1 MKPRLLFLFFSF
13 CIIRYHSLT
22 PSPSPSSSSLP
33 PDHVDLSSTSSTGCF
48 VPLPWFT
55 PDATQQVVNHIS
67 STASVALRLIS
78 RNLREEQG
86 RWGFD
91 ETCLIFAM
99 AVVLARSVYITY
111 CIHLGFGR
119 HLHPLLEADVVG
131 TVWLTRHLVILEA
144 LSLWTWA
151 LPKLPVAILLFRIFG
166 KFKRGLGIIL
176 YSLVAFL
183 IAIVVVQTVVTF
195 VKCQPISKNWNPTV
209 PGRCWNTDIYT
220 DIGYFAGAYSAALDF
235 GFALFA
241 STQVFGL
248 QMERSRKML
257 IAASL
262 SLGIPAG
269 VTTCI
274 KLAMIAS
281 LNTSDITYS
290 TVPLEVWN
298 SVESCALMVAACV
311 PATRPVMRLL
321 GKRLGEWRS
330 LISGRKSHSSAKT
343 ESSSGVS
350 SKDRAGE
357 LELGRRGQQQQQRR
371 WT

>member
-1 MKPRLLFLFFSF
+1 MSYGGDVNRGPFLDVINWLFCSIALAF
-13 CIIRYHSLT
+13 
-22 PSPSPSSSSLP
+22 
-33 PDHVDLSSTSSTGCF
+33 
-48 VPLPWFT
+48 
-55 PDATQQVVNHIS
+55 
-67 STASVALRLIS
+67 VALRLIS

-91 ETCLIFAM
+91 ETCLLFAM
-99 AVVLARSVYITY
+99 AVILARSIYITY
-111 CIHLGFGR
+111 CIRLGFGR
-119 HLHPLLEADVVG
+119 HLHPLLEADVRE
-131 TVWLTRHLVILEA
+131 TVRLTRHLVILEA

-151 LPKLPVAILLFRIFG
+151 LPKLPVAILLYRIFG
-166 KFKRGLGIIL
+166 KFRRGLGAIL
-176 YSLVAFL
+176 YSLVALL

-195 VKCQPISKNWNPTV
+195 VKCHPISKNWNPTV
-209 PGRCWNTDIYT
+209 PGRCWNPDIYT

-235 GFALFA
+235 GLAFFA
-241 STQVFGL
+241 STQVFSL
-248 QMERSRKML
+248 QMSKSRKML

-298 SVESCALMVAACV
+298 SVEGCALIVAASV

-330 LISGRKSHSSAKT
+330 LLSGRRSHGSAKAEGTDHSS
-343 ESSSGVS
+343 GIS
-350 SKDRAGE
+350 SKDRVAQPIE
-357 LELGRRGQQQQQRR
+357 LERGRH
-371 WT
+371 

>member
-1 MKPRLLFLFFSF
+1 
-13 CIIRYHSLT
+13 
-22 PSPSPSSSSLP
+22 
-33 PDHVDLSSTSSTGCF
+33 
-48 VPLPWFT
+48 
-55 PDATQQVVNHIS
+55 
-67 STASVALRLIS
+67 
-78 RNLREEQG
+78 
-86 RWGFD
+86 
-91 ETCLIFAM
+91 M
-99 AVVLARSVYITY
+99 AVILARSIYITY
-111 CIHLGFGR
+111 CIRLGFGR
-119 HLHPLLEADVVG
+119 HLHTLLEADVPE
-131 TVWLTRHLVILEA
+131 TVRLTRHLVILEA

-151 LPKLPVAILLFRIFG
+151 LPKLPVAILLYRIFG
-166 KFKRGLGIIL
+166 KFRRGLGAIL
-176 YSLVAFL
+176 YSLVAVL

-195 VKCQPISKNWNPTV
+195 VKCHPISKNWNPTV
-209 PGRCWNTDIYT
+209 PGKCWNPDIYT

-235 GFALFA
+235 GLAFFA
-241 STQVFGL
+241 STQVFSL

-298 SVESCALMVAACV
+298 SVEGCALIVAACV

-330 LISGRKSHSSAKT
+330 LLSGRRSHGSAKAEGT
-343 ESSSGVS
+343 DHSSGVS
-350 SKDRAGE
+350 SKDRVARPVE
-357 LELGRRGQQQQQRR
+357 LERGKH
-371 WT
+371 

>member
-1 MKPRLLFLFFSF
+1 MSYGGDVNRGPFLDVINWVF
-13 CIIRYHSLT
+13 CAIALA
-22 PSPSPSSSSLP
+22 
-33 PDHVDLSSTSSTGCF
+33 F
-48 VPLPWFT
+48 
-55 PDATQQVVNHIS
+55 
-67 STASVALRLIS
+67 VALRLVS

-91 ETCLIFAM
+91 ETCLIFAV
-99 AVVLARSVYITY
+99 AVILARSIYITY

-119 HLHPLLEADVVG
+119 HLHPLLEADVG
-131 TVWLTRHLVILEA
+131 ETVRLTRHLVILEA

-151 LPKLPVAILLFRIFG
+151 LPKLPVAILLYRIFG

-209 PGRCWNTDIYT
+209 PGRCWNPDIYT

-235 GFALFA
+235 GLALFA

-248 QMERSRKML
+248 QMEKSRKML

-298 SVESCALMVAACV
+298 SVEGCALMVAACV

-330 LISGRKSHSSAKT
+330 LISGRKSHGSAKT

-350 SKDRAGE
+350 SKDRVGE
-357 LELGRRGQQQQQRR
+357 MELGRRGQQQQQQRR